1 MPTALSRS
9 AARRS
14 NVKRTDRDLAVRYT
28 EASHQFERDG
38 GECMAAIDDV
48 ELYGDT
54 TSDGTRT
61 IMARNTTKDKTVAIG
76 VHIGGACKEKTF
88 DATLKPMGHVHVAS

>member
-1 MPTALSRS
+1 M
-9 AARRS
+9 
-14 NVKRTDRDLAVRYT
+14 
-28 EASHQFERDG
+28 
-38 GECMAAIDDV
+38 GECMGAIDDV

-54 TSDGTRT
+54 TMDGTRT

-88 DATLKPMGHVHVAS
+88 DATLKPMGHVHVASEAPGDTMCHYEIDSASYVV